1 MNVFSCPDAVP
12 FAEPDYRSYDSDR
25 EEEREKQHLADLTA
39 WLRANGW
46 AGPRTGETLC
56 LHIAD
61 GYARYMLADGEF
73 PALVHLPYGDGYSS
87 PYASA
92 IRYDEV
98 TELIDSQKKLE
109 AYFAS
114 RGAA

>member
-1 MNVFSCPDAVP
+1 MKVFSCPDAVP

-46 AGPRTGETLC
+46 AGPRTGETLN
-56 LHIAD
+56 LQIAD
-61 GYARYMLADGEF
+61 GFARYMLADGQF

-87 PYASA
+87 PLASA
-92 IRYDEV
+92 LRYDEV
-98 TELIDSQKKLE
+98 AELVDREKALAAI
-109 AYFAS
+109 FAS
-114 RGAA
+114 HGAA